1 MRMGFLGGRRTE
13 EPDLSARA
21 PSLKAEMFKAEIPA
35 AAPLFP
41 APMFPEPSFLEPSFP
56 EPSFAPKPDAAS
68 VRFNPPMFE
77 RSFALPAEMTV
88 AADIATLR
96 DKIATSLYD
105 ASKEYQML
113 CSLTH
118 SGLTSCEQLS
128 TELRRRLAGNVHYEV
143 LRKLDEAYA
152 LASLVRGGLP
162 PQ

>member
-1 MRMGFLGGRRTE
+1 MRMGFLGGRRSE
-13 EPDLSARA
+13 EAELSARA
-21 PSLKAEMFKAEIPA
+21 FKADLPPLNA
-35 AAPLFP
+35 DLPAAPLFP
-41 APMFPEPSFLEPSFP
+41 EPAFAPMR
-56 EPSFAPKPDAAS
+56 DAAPGP
-68 VRFNPPMFE
+68 FDTPLFE
-77 RSFALPAEMTV
+77 RSVPAEVTV
-88 AADIATLR
+88 AADIAALR
-96 DKIATSLYD
+96 DKIATALYD

>member
-1 MRMGFLGGRRTE
+1 MRMGFLGGRRSE
-13 EPDLSARA
+13 EPELSARA
-21 PSLKAEMFKAEIPA
+21 PSHKAEMPVS
-35 AAPLFP
+35 APLFP
-41 APMFPEPSFLEPSFP
+41 EPLFPDPA
-56 EPSFAPKPDAAS
+56 FAAMQGASS
-68 VRFNPPMFE
+68 VRFDPPLFE
-77 RSFALPAEMTV
+77 RSVAVPAEVTV
-88 AADIATLR
+88 AADIAALR